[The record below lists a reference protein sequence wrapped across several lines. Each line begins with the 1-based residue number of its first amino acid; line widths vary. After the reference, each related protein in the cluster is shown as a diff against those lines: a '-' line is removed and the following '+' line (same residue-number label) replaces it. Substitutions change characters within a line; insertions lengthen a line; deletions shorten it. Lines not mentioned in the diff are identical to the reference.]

1 MGGYLEKNMQALMEM
16 QAPLVQG
23 AMGNALFAQ
32 MQEQMQK
39 QTEQF
44 LGTFGIKR

>member
-1 MGGYLEKNMQALMEM
+1 MGGYLEKNMQALMDM
-16 QAPLVQG
+16 QAPVVQG
-23 AMGNALFAQ
+23 VMNTNVFGQ
-32 MQEQMQK
+32 MQEHIQK